1 MTNLTRYLLLFLLIA
16 QTGFPFFV
24 GNTWLL
30 IVFLFTAIV
39 FILKR
44 KKWSKY
50 VVRYLVAFILLMTMQ
65 IIFLGNFEVG
75 PFVGILIRIIYAFMA
90 IKLIGPNFMKYYV
103 KFLYVFAIIGLFFW
117 IVLAFVPNM
126 YALASSFNSSF
137 IEPITLYFEQTRINL
152 IIYTNDYWLL
162 DALPRNAGPFWE
174 PGAFGAFL
182 IVAILFNTINEGTLI
197 NRKNIIF
204 IIAMITTFSLGTYSV
219 FLIFLFSYLFFIKK
233 MKMSTLV
240 TFVLIFLVANY
251 SYNSFDFLGEK
262 FEYRYV
268 KSMNFSSD
276 MTYAKLN
283 YQVGRNEKAILDV
296 RAFLASP
303 IVGEGQFVQYEFGN
317 SASGI
322 TAFLRKW
329 GLLGFLLVFGSM
341 YHSFKRYMLY
351 TDINKKF
358 VIVAV
363 ITLIAVAIPQSLY
376 GKPIF
381 LGFSFLFLIFSK
393 KEMILKLKNHDIK
406 NETPLS

>member
-39 FILKR
+39 FNLKR

-50 VVRYLVAFILLMTMQ
+50 IVRYLFAFILLMTMQ
-65 IIFLGNFEVG
+65 IIFLGNFEAG

-90 IKLIGPNFMKYYV
+90 IKLIGPDFMKYYV

-117 IVLAFVPNM
+117 LILAFIPNM
-126 YALASSFNSSF
+126 YALASLFNSSS
-137 IEPITLYFEQTRINL
+137 IEPLTLYLEQVRINL

-162 DALPRNAGPFWE
+162 DKLPRNAGPFWE
-174 PGAFGAFL
+174 PGAFGVFL
-182 IVAILFNTINEGTLI
+182 IVAILFNSINKGTLI

-233 MKMSTLV
+233 IKMSTLFYFIV
-240 TFVLIFLVANY
+240 IFLVAMY

-268 KSMNFSSD
+268 RSMNFSSD

-303 IVGEGQFVQYEFGN
+303 IVGEGQFIQYEFGN
-317 SASGI
+317 SPSGV

-329 GLLGFLLVFGSM
+329 GVLGFLLVFGTM
-341 YHSFKRYMLY
+341 YYSFKRYMLY
-351 TDINKKF
+351 ADINKKF
-358 VIVAV
+358 AIVAV